1 MNIMSLLSP
10 YKRGD
15 LTFRNRM
22 IMAPMTRCRAVE
34 GNVPGPLAVTYYSQR
49 ASAGMI
55 ITEGSQVSTQG
66 VGFDR
71 TPGIY
76 SPRQVAGWQKV
87 TAAVHKAGG
96 NIFLQL
102 WHVGRMSHP
111 DYLNGDLPVA
121 PSAIPV
127 GEEIHTPQGKKK
139 IPVPRALSQ
148 GEISDIVHQFR
159 QGAKNAKEAGFDGVE
174 IHGANGYLLDQ
185 FLRDGSNKRTDN
197 YGGSLEN
204 RMRLPLE
211 VARAVTREWGPQR
224 VGYRLSPHF
233 SFHGM
238 SDTDPAGTFLAFAS
252 ELDSIGIGYIHLVEP
267 VGGRLGA
274 TEPDA
279 LLAPRIRAKFNGTF
293 MLNGGYDAASG
304 NNVIE
309 GGLADLVSF
318 GVLFL
323 ANPDLPDRFLK
334 NAPLNSADPL
344 TLYTG
349 EEKGYTDYPALGD
362 GTPEKV
368 QV

>member
-1 MNIMSLLSP
+1 MNMMSLLSH
-10 YKRGD
+10 YKMGD

-22 IMAPMTRCRAVE
+22 VMAPMTRCRAGE
-34 GNVPGPLAVTYYSQR
+34 GNVPGSLAVTYYTQR
-49 ASAGMI
+49 ASAGLI

-76 SPRQVAGWQKV
+76 SSEQVAGWKKV
-87 TAAVHKAGG
+87 ITAVHQAGG
-96 NIFLQL
+96 KMFLQL

-139 IPVPRALSQ
+139 IPIPRALFPD
-148 GEISDIVHQFR
+148 EIPDIVHQFR

-185 FLRDGSNKRTDN
+185 FLRDGSNKRTDK

-211 VARAVTREWGPQR
+211 VARAVTHEWEPQR
-224 VGYRLSPHF
+224 VGYRISPHF

-238 SDTDPAGTFLAFAS
+238 SDTDPATTFSHLAL
-252 ELDSIGIGYIHLVEP
+252 ELDRIGIGYIHLIEP

-274 TEPDA
+274 TEPDT
-279 LLAPRIRAKFNGTF
+279 LLAPRIRAKFKGTL

-304 NNVIE
+304 NDVIE

-334 NAPLNSADPL
+334 NSSLNSVDPL

-349 EEKGYTDYPALGD
+349 EEKGYTDYPAQGA
-362 GTPEKV
+362 GTPEKL